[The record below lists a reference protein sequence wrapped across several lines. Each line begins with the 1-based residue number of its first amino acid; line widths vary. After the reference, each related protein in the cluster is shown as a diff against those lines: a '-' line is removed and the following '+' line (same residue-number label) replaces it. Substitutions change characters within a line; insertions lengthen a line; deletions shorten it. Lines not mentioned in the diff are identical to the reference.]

1 MKSNNLLKCNFGAY
15 ACVNV
20 RIQNI
25 YRISLQHVCCIVCP
39 FLAIIC
45 SDSLTHSHIHNFSYI
60 YNTYTLTCIAHNSCI
75 YIYDSRHTLLTKH
88 IQTQSSERATLYVFL
103 RYTVSFRVQTQSQL
117 SFLPANVYIY
127 YTIYVYIVI
136 KRFSNS
142 KVKFVFF
149 IDISVFVSQSYFFI
163 EISKRKWFQ
172 RTLILLEVV
181 LTNQLTKAHL
191 DPHFTKQIINL
202 VLIFKKK
209 LCEKS
214 VCSSIFFVF
223 DSFSMTFF
231 NTKYILYVKLRMR
244 TG

>member
-1 MKSNNLLKCNFGAY
+1 MQLW
-15 ACVNV
+15 

-127 YTIYVYIVI
+127 YTIYSNKTIQHLFFLSI
-136 KRFSNS
+136 SQFSYHNHIFLS
-142 KVKFVFF
+142 K
-149 IDISVFVSQSYFFI
+149 S
-163 EISKRKWFQ
+163 RK
-172 RTLILLEVV
+172 E
-181 LTNQLTKAHL
+181 NG
-191 DPHFTKQIINL
+191 
-202 VLIFKKK
+202 
-209 LCEKS
+209 
-214 VCSSIFFVF
+214 
-223 DSFSMTFF
+223 F
-231 NTKYILYVKLRMR
+231 NEP
-244 TG
+244 

>member
-1 MKSNNLLKCNFGAY
+1 MCFYGIPFHSVFRRR
-15 ACVNV
+15 VNSHF
-20 RIQNI
+20 
-25 YRISLQHVCCIVCP
+25 YRQTFI
-39 FLAIIC
+39 F
-45 SDSLTHSHIHNFSYI
+45 T
-60 YNTYTLTCIAHNSCI
+60 TL
-75 YIYDSRHTLLTKH
+75 
-88 IQTQSSERATLYVFL
+88 
-103 RYTVSFRVQTQSQL
+103 
-117 SFLPANVYIY
+117 
-127 YTIYVYIVI
+127 YIVI
-136 KRFSNS
+136 KRFSKS

-181 LTNQLTKAHL
+181 LINQLTKAHL
-191 DPHFTKQIINL
+191 DPHFTNQVINL